1 MARKV
6 AIIGSGL
13 IGRSWA
19 ICFARGGYDVAM
31 WDPEVQSLKTSLDA
45 IGNLLIDLEKGQLLQ
60 NQTAATVRKRI
71 VPVRTIEEAVA
82 EAAHVQE
89 NGPEQ
94 LQVKK
99 DLFNKLDAVAPA
111 DAVLAS
117 SSSAI
122 PASHFTETLQGKGR
136 CLVAH
141 PINPPYLVPAVELVP
156 APWTDAPVVER
167 TRSLMA
173 RIGMAPMILNKEVD
187 GFVVNR
193 LQAALLHEAF
203 RLVESGVASVADI
216 DVAVGKGLGLRWS
229 FMGPFETIDLNAPAG
244 VSDYVARYEGAMRKM
259 AETQKEPAAW
269 AGPLAEKVTADRTG
283 RLPRTELAN
292 RQRWRDR
299 RLMALLRHLATAEKE
314 IGT

>member
-45 IGNLLIDLEKGQLLQ
+45 IGNLLVDLEKGGLLQ

-82 EAAHVQE
+82 ESVHVQE

-99 DLFNKLDAVAPA
+99 DLFQKLDIAAPA

-122 PASHFTETLQGKGR
+122 PASQFTETLRGKGR
-136 CLVAH
+136 CLIAH

-156 APWTDAPVVER
+156 APWTEAPVVER

-203 RLVESGVASVADI
+203 RLVEGGYASVADI
-216 DVAVGKGLGLRWS
+216 DIAVGKGLGLRWS
-229 FMGPFETIDLNAPAG
+229 FMGPFETIDLNAPGG
-244 VSDYVARYEGAMRKM
+244 VADYVARYDGAMKKM
-259 AETQKEPAAW
+259 AETQKEPVTWVGA
-269 AGPLAEKVTADRTG
+269 LTEKITADRDR
-283 RLPRTELAN
+283 RLPRAELAN

-299 RLMALLRHLATAEKE
+299 RLMALLRHFTAAEKE